1 MRSLRAALRSD
12 VSSSHPVLRGL
23 VGILTVIS
31 LIAGIL
37 AMHALGVESLGSVG
51 AEPAIAQPAVASVA
65 DASHTSPGAAALS
78 GFGGCDSA
86 ECGPTHSITIVLC
99 ILALLLTWALF
110 LAALDRTRWR
120 ELITLIAHPSRL
132 LKAVRD
138 RLEADTPSLTVLSI
152 SRTAAG
158 LASTTRARLRVD
170 VSALGRAR
178 GSSFLGY

>member
-1 MRSLRAALRSD
+1 PAGSRVGGRRLPHFAR
-12 VSSSHPVLRGL
+12 RG
-23 VGILTVIS
+23 
-31 LIAGIL
+31 
-37 AMHALGVESLGSVG
+37 G
-51 AEPAIAQPAVASVA
+51 AVR
-65 DASHTSPGAAALS
+65 
-78 GFGGCDSA
+78 FGGCDSA

-152 SRTAAG
+152 SRT
-158 LASTTRARLRVD
+158 
-170 VSALGRAR
+170 
-178 GSSFLGY
+178 